1 MSVYNRKGGSGK
13 SGTLREQFNYYKR
26 QLSNRLIQEQA
37 FKEARGVGTIEGRI
51 YTMFKNVNYEKVFKQ
66 GITRKVDS
74 KTVRFVGN
82 EAVQIQIQSFRKR
95 ASKSFQADMFITNY
109 IDAMIR
115 NGFDDKNVAKVERLL
130 KSCSIDKLTLIIDKG
145 ILPSI
150 EFIYADKL
158 TEDEFVKKVENAVT
172 NGVTSE
178 ELREVKEK
186 QKALV
191 RVIKEKSKIM
201 GW

>member
-37 FKEARGVGTIEGRI
+37 FKEARGIGTIESRI
-51 YTMFKNVNYEKVFKQ
+51 YTMFKHVNYEQVFKQ
-66 GITRKVDS
+66 GITRKVGS
-74 KTVRFVGN
+74 KTVRFVGS
-82 EAVQIQIQSFRKR
+82 EAVEIQIQSMRQR
-95 ASKSFQADMFITNY
+95 ASKSFQTENFITNY
-109 IDAMIR
+109 ISAMIR
-115 NGFDDKNVAKVERLL
+115 VGFDNGSINKVERML
-130 KSCSIDKLTLIIDKG
+130 KSCSTDKLTLLIDKG
-145 ILPSI
+145 VLPPI
-150 EFIYADKL
+150 EFIYADKM
-158 TEDEFVKKVENAVT
+158 TEEEFVEAVEDAVT
-172 NGVTSE
+172 NGVTRD

>member
-51 YTMFKNVNYEKVFKQ
+51 YTMFKNVDYEKVFKQ

-82 EAVQIQIQSFRKR
+82 EAVQIQIQSFRER

-130 KSCSIDKLTLIIDKG
+130 QSCSIDKLSLIIDKG

-150 EFIYADKL
+150 EFIYSDKL

>member
-51 YTMFKNVNYEKVFKQ
+51 YTMFKNVNYEQVFRQ
-66 GITRKVDS
+66 GITRKVKN

-82 EAVQIQIQSFRKR
+82 EAVQIQIQSFRER

-109 IDAMIR
+109 LDAMIR
-115 NGFDDKNVAKVERLL
+115 NGFDDENVEKVERLL
-130 KSCSIDKLTLIIDKG
+130 QSCSVDKLSLIVDKG

-158 TEDEFVKKVENAVT
+158 TEEEFVEKVEKAVT
-172 NGVTSE
+172 NGVTRE
-178 ELREVKEK
+178 ELQEVKEK
-186 QKALV
+186 QRALV
-191 RVIKEKSKIM
+191 RVVKEKSKIM

>member
-51 YTMFKNVNYEKVFKQ
+51 YTMFKNVDYEKVFKQ

-82 EAVQIQIQSFRKR
+82 EAVQIQIQSFRER

-130 KSCSIDKLTLIIDKG
+130 QSCSIDKLTLIIDKG